1 MHQTRNIVE
10 IVQEYSLPLIAGVF
24 LGLIT
29 ANLDHTF
36 HEQVV
41 DYHFL
46 GKDAYLFD
54 KPVTIHFVI
63 NEMFMVLFFG
73 VAAKEITDAALPGG
87 VLNPIRRA
95 INPLLGTLGGVFG
108 PVMVFFLLTWL
119 FYGGS
124 QDFSRVANGWGI
136 ATATDIAL
144 AWLIARVVFGQFH
157 PAVSFLLFLAVV
169 DDAIGLGIIAIFY
182 PDPELPVEPV
192 WLLLTLAGMGA
203 ALGLRLLKV
212 RFWPLYILVGGALSW
227 VGLAKSA
234 IEPALALV
242 VIVPFLPSDAPAPS
256 HSQHD
261 GEHEGEPANPEPA
274 AHPAAHGESPLE
286 SFEHRLKLP
295 VDLGLFFFAFA
306 NAGVTFGAINQV
318 TFIILLSLI
327 LGKTIGIS
335 GFSLLA
341 RQLGFPLPA
350 GMGVRHLVVTGL
362 IGGIGLTVAL
372 FVAAKAYSGP
382 PFQEP
387 AKMGA
392 VLSGG
397 ISLLAIALGYFLKV
411 KEDEGDGHS

>member
-1 MHQTRNIVE
+1 MRQKRDIIE

-24 LGLIT
+24 LGLIS

-36 HEQVV
+36 HERVV

-54 KPVTIHFVI
+54 KPVTIHLLI

-73 VAAKEITDAALPGG
+73 IAAKEITDAALPGG

-124 QDFSRVANGWGI
+124 QDFSAVANGWGI

-144 AWLIARVVFGQFH
+144 AWLVARVIFGQFH

-169 DDAIGLGIIAIFY
+169 DDAIGLGIIAVFY

-242 VIVPFLPSDAPAPS
+242 VIVPFLPSDAPATEHAAQGRP
-256 HSQHD
+256 D
-261 GEHEGEPANPEPA
+261 GEHEAETAHPEPGAHEA
-274 AHPAAHGESPLE
+274 AHRESPLE

-327 LGKTIGIS
+327 LGKTFGIS

-350 GMGVRHLVVTGL
+350 GMGVRHLIVTGL

-372 FVAAKAYSGP
+372 FVAGKAYSGP

-387 AKMGA
+387 AKW
-392 VLSGG
+392 VRC
-397 ISLLAIALGYFLKV
+397 
-411 KEDEGDGHS
+411 